1 MLTLSGV
8 TYRIGGR
15 NLLDQASAQIPD
27 GSKVGLVGR
36 NGAGKSTLLDLIRG
50 VLQPDGGTID
60 LPRGHRIGFLAQE
73 APGGEA
79 AALETVL
86 AADTERARL
95 LDEREAGGDP
105 LRAAEIEAR
114 LVEIEAH
121 SAPSRAARILAGLGL
136 DHGMQ
141 RRPLSELSG
150 GWRMRV
156 ALAALLFAAPDL
168 LLLDEPTN
176 HLDLEAALWLERF
189 LRNYRRTLI
198 LVSHD
203 RRFLNAVTT
212 TTLHLQR
219 GKLTAYSGGFDAYM
233 RSRTET
239 ARRLAALARQ
249 QTIERRRLQAFVD
262 RFRAKATKARQAQSR
277 VKALAR
283 LEPVVLSAEEP
294 PARISFP
301 EPPRLSPPLVALER
315 VAVGYAPGK
324 PVLSRLDLRLD
335 PDDRIALLGANGNG
349 KTTLA
354 RLLAGRLAPM
364 AGRATWSPKLC
375 CGFFAQHQIDEMR
388 PEASPFEHLSAFMRD
403 ALPEAVRAR
412 LGRFGFGQDKAF
424 VAVRDL
430 SGGERARLNLA
441 LVTHDAPGL
450 LILDEPTNHLDIET
464 REALVQAINDFPGAV
479 VLVSHD
485 WHLLELVADRLWLV
499 GDGTA
504 QPFDGDLRDYERQ
517 VLDGSRS
524 ANGAHSTEPEPG
536 GRYAARRV
544 AARRRREVAPLRQI
558 ARRAEEAFARLTE
571 EREALDRA
579 LTRPQS
585 PSGNPTA
592 LPAALKR
599 RAELAR
605 LIEQAESDWLAA
617 EEAIEQGSDALP
629 GNDRRTLER
638 SPDDSPSFPTRRA
651 PKRTGEP

>member
-15 NLLDQASAQIPD
+15 NLLDQASAQIAD

-36 NGAGKSTLLDLIRG
+36 NGVGKSTLLDLIRG
-50 VLQPDGGTID
+50 DLQPDGGMIE

-79 AALETVL
+79 TPLATVL
-86 AADTERARL
+86 AVDSERARL
-95 LDEREAGGDP
+95 LAEREAGAEP
-105 LRAAEIEAR
+105 LRAAEIETR
-114 LVEIEAH
+114 LVEIDAH
-121 SAPSRAARILAGLGL
+121 AAPSRAARILAGLGL
-136 DHGMQ
+136 DETMQ
-141 RRPLSELSG
+141 HRPVGDLSG

-156 ALAALLFAAPDL
+156 ALAAILFAEPDL

-176 HLDLEAALWLERF
+176 HLDLEAALWLERY

-219 GKLTAYSGGFDAYM
+219 GKLTVYSGGFDAYL
-233 RSRTET
+233 RARAEA
-239 ARRLAALARQ
+239 ARRLEALARR
-249 QTIERRRLQAFVD
+249 QTYERARMQAFVD
-262 RFRAKATKARQAQSR
+262 RFRYKASKARQAQSR
-277 VKALAR
+277 LKALAR
-283 LEPVVLSAEEP
+283 LEPIVLSAEEA

-301 EPPRLSPPLVALER
+301 DPPSLSPPLIALDR
-315 VAVGYAPGK
+315 VAVGYIAGK

-364 AGRATWSPKLC
+364 AGQVTRSPKLA
-375 CGFFAQHQIDEMR
+375 CGFFAQHQIEEMR
-388 PEASPFEHLSAFMRD
+388 PDASPFDHLSALMRD
-403 ALPEAVRAR
+403 DPPEAVRAR
-412 LGRFGFGQDKAF
+412 LGRFGFSQDQAF
-424 VAVRDL
+424 VPVADL

-441 LVTHDAPGL
+441 LVTHHAPAL

-485 WHLLELVADRLWLV
+485 WHLLDLVGDRLWLV
-499 GDGTA
+499 ADGTVR
-504 QPFDGDLRDYERQ
+504 PFEGDLEDYERQ
-517 VLDGSRS
+517 LLESSGAGDGGRSIEPETGSR
-524 ANGAHSTEPEPG
+524 
-536 GRYAARRV
+536 RAARRL
-544 AARRRREVAPLRQI
+544 AAERRRELGPLRQS
-558 ARRAEEAFARLTE
+558 ARRAEETLARLTK

-579 LTRPQS
+579 LAQPQS
-585 PSGNPTA
+585 PKSNGLAPSD
-592 LPAALKR
+592 ALKR
-599 RAELAR
+599 RAELVR
-605 LIEQAESDWLAA
+605 LIERAEIDWLAA
-617 EEAIEQGSDALP
+617 VEAIE
-629 GNDRRTLER
+629 RE
-638 SPDDSPSFPTRRA
+638 SPV
-651 PKRTGEP
+651 

>member
-1 MLTLSGV
+1 MLTLSGL

-15 NLLDQASAQIPD
+15 SLLDQASAQIAEAA
-27 GSKVGLVGR
+27 KVGLVGR

-50 VLQPDGGTID
+50 ALQPDAGSVE
-60 LPRGHRIGFLAQE
+60 LPRGYRIGFLAQE

-79 AALETVL
+79 NALETVL
-86 AADTERARL
+86 AADRERAVL
-95 LDEREAGGDP
+95 LAEREAGAEA

-114 LVEIEAH
+114 LVEIDAH

-136 DHGMQ
+136 DDAMQ
-141 RRPLSELSG
+141 RRPLSDLSG

-156 ALAALLFAAPDL
+156 ALAALLFAEPDL

-219 GKLTAYSGGFDAYM
+219 GKLTVYSGSFDAYL
-233 RSRTET
+233 RARTEA
-239 ARRLAALARQ
+239 ARRLEALARQ
-249 QTIERRRLQAFVD
+249 QTIERQRLQAFVD

-283 LEPVVLSAEEP
+283 LEPIVLAAEEP
-294 PARISFP
+294 PARICFP
-301 EPPRLSPPLVALER
+301 DPPRLSPPLVALER
-315 VAVGYAPGK
+315 VAVGYVRGK

-364 AGRATWSPKLC
+364 TGRAIRSPKLR
-375 CGFFAQHQIDEMR
+375 CGFFAQHQIEEMQ
-388 PEASPFEHLSAFMRD
+388 PAASPFDHLAALMRE
-403 ALPEAVRAR
+403 ASPEAVRAR
-412 LGRFGFGQDKAF
+412 LGRFGFSQDKAF

-464 REALVQAINDFPGAV
+464 REALVQAINDFSGAV

-499 GDGTA
+499 ADGTA
-504 QPFDGDLRDYERQ
+504 RPFEGDLEDYERQ

-524 ANGAHSTEPEPG
+524 GNGARSTAPEPSG
-536 GRYAARRV
+536 SRMAARRL
-544 AARRRREVAPLRQI
+544 AARRRAELEPLRLV
-558 ARRAEEAFARLTE
+558 ARRAEDSFARLIE
-571 EREALDRA
+571 EREALDLELA
-579 LTRPQS
+579 RPQS
-585 PSGNPTA
+585 PGGNLPA
-592 LPAALKR
+592 FPAALKR
-599 RAELAR
+599 RAELGR
-605 LIEQAESDWLAA
+605 LIEQAETDWLAA
-617 EEAIEQGSDALP
+617 EEAIERGSDGSP
-629 GNDRRTLER
+629 GDI
-638 SPDDSPSFPTRRA
+638 
-651 PKRTGEP
+651 